1 MRIYIK
7 KTINIK
13 KIVLLSVL
21 ASLALVLSI
30 IEAWI
35 QIPIGIPG
43 VKLGLANVITIV
55 LLIFFSFS
63 DALIIILIRCTLSS
77 LFMGGPVIFM
87 FSICGGILSAAI
99 MWVLLKT
106 SQKWLSLVGISMA
119 GSIGHNIAQIAV
131 ACFIMNDLSVA
142 TYLPVVLISG
152 IIMGCFVGY
161 CTTFLVKAIKKL
173 NIIAN
178 I

>member
-1 MRIYIK
+1 MKIYIK
-7 KTINIK
+7 KAINIK
-13 KIVLLSVL
+13 KIVLLALL

-30 IEAWI
+30 IESWI
-35 QIPIGIPG
+35 QIPIGVPG
-43 VKLGLANVITIV
+43 IKLGLANIIIII
-55 LLIFFSFS
+55 LLVFFSLS
-63 DALIIILIRCTLSS
+63 DAFIIILIKCILSS

-87 FSICGGILSAAI
+87 FSVCGGVLSATV

-106 SQKWLSLVGISMA
+106 MQKWLSLVGISIA
-119 GSIGHNIAQIAV
+119 GSIAHNTTQILV

-161 CTTFLVKAIKKL
+161 CSAFLVKTIKKL